1 MIRDLVLHLLKQGCY
16 TSEGDIVVLCAYL
29 GQLARLRDALAN
41 DVAVCIDERDSADL
55 ADREGEIEEDEENRT
70 KVERVGVAKRVRSKI
85 YDPLNALLTES

>member
-29 GQLARLRDALAN
+29 GQLARLRDALAK

-55 ADREGEIEEDEENRT
+55 ADREGEIEDVEDNQT
-70 KVERVGVAKRVRSKI
+70 KVETVSVTRRVRPKR
-85 YDPLNALLTES
+85 